1 MNDVVLLLGAS
12 RGIGAACARAFFA
25 TGNRVCLAAR
35 SEEPLEAARR
45 HAGPSALARVTD
57 IADAG
62 AVQETVD
69 AILDTH
75 GRIDTVINFAGQTG
89 PLNRPVWGVKP
100 EDWHALMQ
108 VNLEGT
114 YNIVRSIIPVFQKA
128 GHGRLIV
135 ASSPFGDR
143 PRPGMGGYCASRA
156 AGNMLIRQLAGEL
169 HGSRIGTSLVY
180 PGLTDTDGLTD
191 FREAQGSSR
200 LGGQVASAEE
210 MARLF
215 LWVAGKAP
223 WELNGQVYAWSDQNI
238 RSQVEGGA

>member
-25 TGNRVCLAAR
+25 MGNRVCLAAR
-35 SEEPLEAARR
+35 DQEQLEAARQ
-45 HAGPSALARVTD
+45 HAGPSAVALVTD
-57 IADAG
+57 IGDADAVQG
-62 AVQETVD
+62 AVD
-69 AILDTH
+69 AVLEAH

-100 EDWHALMQ
+100 DDWQSLMR
-108 VNLEGT
+108 VNLDGT
-114 YNIVRSIIPVFQKA
+114 YNIVRSVVPVFQKA

-156 AGNMLIRQLAGEL
+156 AANMLVRQLAGEL
-169 HGSRIGTSLVY
+169 HGSKIGAALVY

-191 FREAQGSSR
+191 FREARGSSR
-200 LGGQVASAEE
+200 MAGQVASAQE
-210 MARLF
+210 MAQLF
-215 LWVAGKAP
+215 LWVAEKAP
-223 WELNGQVYAWSDQNI
+223 WELNGQVYAWSDQAI
-238 RSQVEGGA
+238 RTQVEARR